1 MKKQIFIDGGNI
13 TMEYPTH
20 LNVTVPIGLTGRE
33 LNKWKK
39 KSNADLV
46 RTMLTEDFFV
56 MDIEMADD
64 KYTIE
69 PETLKCETCPLN
81 NLVDNPN
88 APIEDYI
95 KCNECYK
102 TLNITL

>member
-1 MKKQIFIDGGNI
+1 MRKQIFIESGSVVNGNA
-13 TMEYPTH
+13 TH
-20 LNVTVPIGLTGRE
+20 LNVEVPIGLTGRE
-33 LNKWKK
+33 LLKWKK
-39 KSNADLV
+39 KNNTALCAEL
-46 RTMLTEDFFV
+46 LTEDFFV

-69 PETLKCETCPLN
+69 PETLKCENCPLN
-81 NLVDNPN
+81 NLVDNPD

-102 TLNITL
+102 SMNIQL